1 MTLKHLQHLSDEE
14 LLRSTDRAMQDERS
28 KTTVVLL
35 HLIEVA
41 DRRLYA
47 RDHDSFFSFLTEEKG
62 YAAGSAQR
70 RIDGAALLREIPS
83 LAAKLDQATLNLS
96 TLSLA
101 RQFFRNETKFG
112 KKYSTQDKV
121 ALLEQLEGKSVRAVT
136 RLLLDLSSEP
146 ESLKPKRELCP
157 LRNGKTELR
166 LELDQES
173 LAKFERLRDLM
184 AHTVPDGDRVKV
196 LERIMD
202 VALEKLDPL
211 KKAERA
217 KAREEKKRA
226 RQTKQAASTDP
237 AKLTSRI
244 SGAGTESKPRRGTD
258 RSLKANESSSV
269 GGSSKDGS
277 HEEVFEGS
285 DKKAAVHSIA
295 YNIDPSTDEEPRTFG
310 ASVRHHAVFAAR
322 GGCDHLD
329 SQGRRCGSRR
339 GLELDHRLPY
349 ALGGPSDH
357 QNARV
362 LCRAHN
368 LYHASRAFGPE
379 VINKFN
385 RSQI

>member
-1 MTLKHLQHLSDEE
+1 
-14 LLRSTDRAMQDERS
+14 MQDERS
-28 KTTVVLL
+28 RTTAALL

-47 RDHDSFFSFLTEEKG
+47 RDHESLFSFLTEAKG
-62 YAAGSAQR
+62 YPAGFAQR

-83 LAAKLDQATLNLS
+83 LAAKLDQAILNLS

-101 RQFFRNETKFG
+101 RQFSRNEKKFG

-166 LELDQES
+166 LELDKET

-202 VALEKLDPL
+202 VAMEKFDPL

-217 KAREEKKRA
+217 QAREGKK
-226 RQTKQAASTDP
+226 QTRKKKQVVPGDTAQAAT
-237 AKLTSRI
+237 T
-244 SGAGTESKPRRGTD
+244 
-258 RSLKANESSSV
+258 V
-269 GGSSKDGS
+269 
-277 HEEVFEGS
+277 
-285 DKKAAVHSIA
+285 
-295 YNIDPSTDEEPRTFG
+295 
-310 ASVRHHAVFAAR
+310 
-322 GGCDHLD
+322 
-329 SQGRRCGSRR
+329 
-339 GLELDHRLPY
+339 
-349 ALGGPSDH
+349 
-357 QNARV
+357 
-362 LCRAHN
+362 
-368 LYHASRAFGPE
+368 
-379 VINKFN
+379 
-385 RSQI
+385 